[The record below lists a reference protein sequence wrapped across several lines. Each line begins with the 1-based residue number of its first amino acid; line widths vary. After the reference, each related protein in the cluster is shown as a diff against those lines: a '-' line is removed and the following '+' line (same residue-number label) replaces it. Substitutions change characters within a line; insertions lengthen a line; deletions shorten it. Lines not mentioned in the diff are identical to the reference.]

1 MRKVLI
7 ASFDMEVGGVERS
20 LISMLNN
27 FDYINNE
34 VDLMLYS
41 HTGDFMPMLNDKVN
55 LLDEI
60 NQYSTFRKSIGE
72 TIKQGNL
79 ILGLTRVLSKFLAK
93 VNGKSKN
100 LSEYG
105 IYQMQLMWKYALPF
119 LPKLDKE
126 YDVAISYLWPHY
138 FVAKKVKAKR
148 KIAWIHTDYSTIE
161 TDIDMDLKMWNK
173 FDYIIAVSEDC
184 KNAFLK
190 KYPSLKEKVKVM
202 ENITSPKF
210 IRKMAEEDIEENIK
224 EDDSFKLVS
233 VARLSHAKGIDNA
246 VKALKLLHDRGLT
259 NIKWYVV
266 GYGGD
271 EEMIRK
277 IIKENNLEDSF
288 ILLGK
293 KINPYPYINAG
304 DIYVQPSRYEG
315 KAVTVGEAQI
325 LGKPVIITN
334 YTTSKSQVRENID
347 GYICELSIEG
357 IANGIEKLYKDKN
370 LRTQLS
376 DNCKKTNY
384 SNSNE
389 LNNLY
394 SIFN

>member
-1 MRKVLI
+1 MRKVVI

-27 FDYINNE
+27 FDYVNNE

-41 HTGDFMPMLNDKVN
+41 HTGDFMPMLNDEVN

-60 NQYSTFRKSIGE
+60 NQYSTFRKSIVE

-105 IYQMQLMWKYALPF
+105 IYQMQLMWKYAILF
-119 LPKLDKE
+119 LPKLEKE
-126 YDVAISYLWPHY
+126 YDIAISYLWPHY

-173 FDYIIAVSEDC
+173 FDYIMAVSKEC

-190 KYPSLKEKVKVM
+190 KYPSLKEKIRVM
-202 ENITSPKF
+202 ENITSPEF

-224 EDDSFKLVS
+224 EGDSFKLVS

-277 IIKENNLEDSF
+277 IIMENNLEDSF

-293 KINPYPYINAG
+293 KINPYPYMKAA

-325 LGKPVIITN
+325 LGKPVLITN
-334 YTTSKSQVRENID
+334 YTTAKSQVRENID
-347 GYICELSIEG
+347 GYICELSVEG
-357 IANGIEKLYKDKN
+357 IANGIEKLYEDKN
-370 LRTQLS
+370 LRTKLS

-389 LNNLY
+389 LSNLY
-394 SIFN
+394 KLF